1 MLDVPYTHAPVAA
14 AARNAGGGQRQV
26 GWLPGQR
33 GDPLFVAF
41 EQRHRGVS
49 WKPPGH
55 STQLS
60 MAETSRG
67 RGTSNSGAVRALSSA
82 CTVARATINT
92 AEALSARRYIFVIGL
107 APKPSVALLPGQD
120 WEDGRQQAPEPGCQM
135 RTSESMPPL
144 PRYWPSGDQAT
155 TCTQLQRGQANKLI
169 SPRYGADW
177 EGGCLATISR
187 LQHVG
192 AQPKS
197 HRRILWL

>member
-107 APKPSVALLPGQD
+107 APKPNPVSLCSPGRT
-120 WEDGRQQAPEPGCQM
+120 GRMGGSKHPSQAARCARQSPCRRCRGTGRPETKQ
-135 RTSESMPPL
+135 RL
-144 PRYWPSGDQAT
+144 APS
-155 TCTQLQRGQANKLI
+155 CRGVKQIN
-169 SPRYGADW
+169 
-177 EGGCLATISR
+177 
-187 LQHVG
+187 
-192 AQPKS
+192 
-197 HRRILWL
+197 